1 MERGMLLGTHVQNVR
16 GQFKSVKQR
25 AAISAIYLD
34 GAAVN
39 VEYDI
44 SIHQSSTSS
53 YNKVV
58 FWIAP
63 EGQLRYNASS
73 G

>member
-44 SIHQSSTSS
+44 SIHQSST
-53 YNKVV
+53 YFKNC
-58 FWIAP
+58 P
-63 EGQLRYNASS
+63 T
-73 G
+73 